1 MANPKT
7 SVELELLPKEKWPYE
22 IPENWNWVK
31 STEVFDIEYGKGLP
45 VANLTPTGYP
55 VYGANGVIGYYTQYT
70 QEDTRVLMTCRGATS
85 GTINVTVPKSF
96 VTSNSL
102 ILKPKWEADLKFVEY
117 LFESMDKRNLIS
129 GTAQPQITVK
139 AFHDYYLPLP
149 PMKEQKRIAEKVER
163 LFAKIDEAKRG
174 IQVVKES
181 FELRRV
187 AILTEALKGK
197 LGTNDPKDHRINKI
211 DVLPDNEHFYEVP
224 KNWSWVKI
232 GSIFT
237 QSKEQV
243 LPEGNEQ
250 YIGLE
255 HLLKGGGMESPAL
268 ASGIKSNK
276 VVFKKGDVLYG
287 KLRPYLDKHA
297 VVHFDG
303 VASTDIIVFR
313 SPHKDLNRILDY
325 YLGLPSTIDYAISNS
340 NGINLPRVSPKIMNE
355 LPFPLPPEN
364 EWKRLAAKLDQLI
377 NNLKQEKLF
386 VEKIEEKLELLEKS
400 ILEKAFSGKL
410 GTNEPTEKSAI
421 ETDFQ

>member
-1 MANPKT
+1 MMANPKT
-7 SVELELLPKEKWPYE
+7 ELELLPKEKWPYE

-45 VANLTPTGYP
+45 VVNLTPTGYP

-70 QEDTRVLMTCRGATS
+70 QEDTRVLMTCRGATC

-117 LFESMDKRNLIS
+117 LFKSMDKRNLIS

-163 LFAKIDEAKRG
+163 LFAKIHEAKRG

-197 LGTNDPKDHRINKI
+197 LGTNDSKDQKI
-211 DVLPDNEHFYEVP
+211 DKINVLPANEHFYEVP
-224 KNWSWVKI
+224 ENWSWVKI

-237 QSKEQV
+237 QSKDQV

-268 ASGIKSNK
+268 ATGIKSNK

-303 VASTDIIVFR
+303 VASTDIIVYR
-313 SPHKDLNRILDY
+313 SQHKDLNRILDY

-364 EWKRLAAKLDQLI
+364 EWKRLVAKLDQLI

-386 VEKIEEKLELLEKS
+386 VEKIEGKLELLEKS

-410 GTNEPTEKSAI
+410 GTNESTEESAI